1 MSDRIVHIIGN
12 GDSHN
17 FYKPSKGFKL
27 TCNLPPREIA
37 NVFAT
42 CIVDFKMC
50 KAIDDGEVNLDS
62 FEWVMG
68 ARPKK
73 YMEMKP
79 DFYMRNAPRIKEFYT
94 VLPKYA
100 SNYTDFNCGHMAT
113 HYAANKLQADE
124 IHLYGF
130 DSMFDFNLIS
140 TTDFVLPSDR
150 DAMNTQRL
158 AENWRPITEGIFR
171 EFKQIQFVVYHQHD
185 QAKINIPENVD
196 VVTP

>member
-1 MSDRIVHIIGN
+1 MTKVAHVIGN
-12 GDSHN
+12 GKSAGL
-17 FYKPSKGFKL
+17 YLPTKGLKI
-27 TCNLPPREIA
+27 TCNLPP
-37 NVFAT
+37 FAIDNAYTT
-42 CIVDFKMC
+42 CMVDFKMMR
-50 KAIDDGEVNLDS
+50 AIDQGVVTVPGDWTL
-62 FEWVMG
+62 G

-73 YMEMKP
+73 WMEMKP
-79 DFYMRNAPRIKEFYT
+79 AFHMKYAPQIKEYHLD
-94 VLPKYA
+94 LPKYA
-100 SNYTDFNCGHMAT
+100 VNYTNFNCGHMAT

-185 QAKINIPENVD
+185 QAKINLPENVD